1 MVLTTFS
8 SALISELDIVLLGL
22 FYFGPALGVLA
33 WSRKCKIIFFFATA
47 DVLFQELSKAEQ
59 RRNSKHKRS
68 SKESFLFSF
77 IIPVTFC

>member
-33 WSRKCKIIFFFATA
+33 WSRRILEIIFQLLAA
-47 DVLFQELSKAEQ
+47 SLDILFPELSKAKDKDEIQ
-59 RRNSKHKRS
+59 SIRDRLKK
-68 SKESFLFSF
+68 
-77 IIPVTFC
+77 V